1 MITGTDQ
8 LTAEQRVRTTDCF
21 VELAILWMQRPLGG
35 LTMEQRGEAIEQI
48 CLLISQM
55 RHREPRLAEIERR
68 RWLERVTARL
78 CTECVGMAGYENVIL
93 TQLEQ
98 RATLLMLSFHQWR
111 DQVAPPLQERQATG
125 PSEGGE
131 VAA

>member
-1 MITGTDQ
+1 MSDQ
-8 LTAEQRVRTTDCF
+8 LTPEQRARTTDCL
-21 VELAILWMQRPLGG
+21 VDLAILWMQRPLGG
-35 LTMEQRGEAIEQI
+35 LTMEERSAAIDQI

-78 CTECVGMAGYENVIL
+78 CTECVGMAGYERVIL

-111 DQVAPPLQERQATG
+111 DQVAPPLQERQAAG
-125 PSEGGE
+125 PSDGGE

>member
-8 LTAEQRVRTTDCF
+8 LTPEQRVRTTDCL

-78 CTECVGMAGYENVIL
+78 CAECVGMAGYENVIL

-98 RATLLMLSFHQWR
+98 RATLLMLSYHDWR
-111 DQVAPPLQERQATG
+111 ERVAPPLQERQATG

>member
-8 LTAEQRVRTTDCF
+8 LTAEQRARTTDCL
-21 VELAILWMQRPLGG
+21 VDLAILWMQRPLGG
-35 LTMEQRGEAIEQI
+35 LTMEERSAAIDQI

-78 CTECVGMAGYENVIL
+78 CTECVGMAGYEGVIL
-93 TQLEQ
+93 SQLEQ
-98 RATLLMLSFHQWR
+98 RTTILMLSYHDWR
-111 DQVAPPLQERQATG
+111 EQVAPPLSDRAATG
-125 PSEGGE
+125 PSDGGE

>member
-1 MITGTDQ
+1 MSDQ
-8 LTAEQRVRTTDCF
+8 LTPEQRARTTDCL
-21 VELAILWMQRPLGG
+21 VDLAILWMQRPLGG
-35 LTMEQRGEAIEQI
+35 LTMEERSAAIDQI

-111 DQVAPPLQERQATG
+111 DQVAPPLQERQAAG
-125 PSEGGE
+125 PSDGGE